1 MLRYTSRRAIA
12 ALVLLWVVATLV
24 FAFLHLLPGDPVSII
39 LGSESGAQAP
49 SPEQVAA
56 VRHALDL
63 DRPVAAQYGR
73 WLGRL
78 ARLNLGTSLY
88 DSTSV
93 SADIGAR
100 LPTSLELIAAAVG
113 LALVSGILFGIAAA
127 RRRGTWLDAVLSTVL
142 AGGLS
147 VPVFV
152 VGTLAVLVFGVEL
165 RWVPIGGFVPFTR
178 DPAAYLRQLV
188 LPAATLAFSLLGV
201 VGRITRG
208 SVLEVMHQDYVRTAR
223 AKGAGEARVLL
234 RHVLRTALIPIV
246 TVVGVQFGILIGGT
260 VLVEYIF
267 NWPGISTLLFTAIQR
282 RDYPTVQGVVLV
294 TSGLFIL
301 INLIVDLSYAFLDP
315 RIRYGG
321 GE

>member
-1 MLRYTSRRAIA
+1 M
-12 ALVLLWVVATLV
+12 
-24 FAFLHLLPGDPVSII
+24 
-39 LGSESGAQAP
+39 
-49 SPEQVAA
+49 
-56 VRHALDL
+56 
-63 DRPVAAQYGR
+63 
-73 WLGRL
+73 
-78 ARLNLGTSLY
+78 
-88 DSTSV
+88 
-93 SADIGAR
+93 
-100 LPTSLELIAAAVG
+100 
-113 LALVSGILFGIAAA
+113 
-127 RRRGTWLDAVLSTVL
+127 
-142 AGGLS
+142 
-147 VPVFV
+147 
-152 VGTLAVLVFGVEL
+152 
-165 RWVPIGGFVPFTR
+165 PIGGFVPFTR

>member
-1 MLRYTSRRAIA
+1 MLKYTSRRIVTAVI
-12 ALVLLWVVATLV
+12 LLWVVVTLV
-24 FAFLHLLPGDPVSII
+24 FAFLHLLPGDPVFII

-49 SPEQVAA
+49 SPEQVTA
-56 VRHALDL
+56 VRHALGL
-63 DRPVAAQYGR
+63 DRPVPVQYGL

-78 ARLNLGTSLY
+78 ARFDLGTSLY

-93 SADIGAR
+93 TVDILAR
-100 LPTSLELIAAAVG
+100 LPTSLQLIAVAVALAVAAGV
-113 LALVSGILFGIAAA
+113 LLGITAA
-127 RRRGTWLDAVLSTVL
+127 RRRGTWIDVVLSVVL

-147 VPVFV
+147 IPVFV
-152 VGTLAVLVFGVEL
+152 IGTLAVLVFGVEL

-178 DPAAYLRQLV
+178 DPAAYLRQLA
-188 LPAATLAFSLLGV
+188 LPATTLAFSLLGV

-223 AKGAGEARVLL
+223 AKGAGEVRVLV

-282 RDYPTVQGVVLV
+282 RDYPTVQGIVLV
-294 TSGLFIL
+294 TSALFIL
-301 INLIVDLSYAFLDP
+301 INLIVDLSYAVLDP
-315 RIRYGG
+315 RIRYEGG
-321 GE
+321 A